1 VNEDQYTKFDGL
13 SSVELASMMSVLAEE
28 ISSLNDKKRV
38 LQADYDAIRKHAL
51 PDAMDAEGISNM
63 SVVGIGRINLRS
75 DLYATIPAANK
86 PAAFDWLR
94 GTGHGGVVKEEVHT
108 GTLKALLKSLIR
120 EGKELP
126 PEDLIRVTP
135 YSMAVLTRSNSAD

>member
-1 VNEDQYTKFDGL
+1 MSEDQYTKFEGM
-13 SSVELASMMSVLAEE
+13 SAVELASMMSSLADR
-28 ISSLNDKKRV
+28 ISKLNEAKRV

-51 PDAMDAEGISNM
+51 PDAMDSEGLNNM
-63 SVVGIGRINLRS
+63 SVVGVGRVSLRS

-94 GTGHGGVVKEEVHT
+94 GTGHGGVVREEVHT
-108 GTLKALLKSLIR
+108 GTLKALMKSLIR